1 MKPFFRPELQP
12 ENPANLTAVL
22 DYLKQRFNYH
32 VRKGVEYP
40 TVLPLSKQ
48 APLFFRLQML
58 CCAYEHYTEENWKM
72 LEWQIDQLI
81 ARRTQHNSEQ
91 RFKIAKL
98 TAEVL
103 KLEDEGVTLE
113 NETFLET
120 IDLNAQLEGASRARV
135 AIEKDIKWQ
144 TALKRKLRG
153 NPQLERIR
161 RKQVLIEKKEAV
173 IQEMTFVNERMMRK
187 LEGKIEKLNNECT
200 LLQCEIDAIDS
211 RIGMLAVDEPEEEW
225 VSMQSASMLSYTSS
239 MSTDTQ

>member
-12 ENPANLTAVL
+12 DDPTNLAAVHE
-22 DYLKQRFNYH
+22 YLKQRINYH
-32 VRKGVEYP
+32 LRKGVEYP

-58 CCAYEHYTEENWKM
+58 CCAYEHYTMDNWKV

-91 RFKIAKL
+91 KFKIAKL

-103 KLEDEGVTLE
+103 RLENEGFTME

-120 IDLNAQLEGASRARV
+120 LDLNAQIEGATRAQH

-144 TALKRKLRG
+144 TALKRSK
-153 NPQLERIR
+153 E
-161 RKQVLIEKKEAV
+161 KDYYKVLGVKRDATQKEIKKAY
-173 IQEMTFVNERMMRK
+173 RK
-187 LEGKIEKLNNECT
+187 LALQWHPDKHV
-200 LLQCEIDAIDS
+200 LL
-211 RIGMLAVDEPEEEW
+211 L
-225 VSMQSASMLSYTSS
+225 
-239 MSTDTQ
+239 

>member
-12 ENPANLTAVL
+12 DDPTNLAAVHE
-22 DYLKQRFNYH
+22 YLKQRINYH
-32 VRKGVEYP
+32 LRKGVEYP

-58 CCAYEHYTEENWKM
+58 CCAYEHYTMDNWKV

-91 RFKIAKL
+91 KFKIAKL

-103 KLEDEGVTLE
+103 RLENEGFTME

-120 IDLNAQLEGASRARV
+120 LDLNAQIEGATRAQH

-153 NPQLERIR
+153 HPALERIR
-161 RKQVLIEKKEAV
+161 RKKVLIEKKETV
-173 IQEMTFVNERMMRK
+173 LQEMAFVNERMLRK
-187 LEGKIEKLNNECT
+187 LEAKIEKLNNECT
-200 LLQCEIDAIDS
+200 LLQCEIDATDS
-211 RIGMLAVDEPEEEW
+211 RIGMLYVEEPEEEW
-225 VSMQSASMLSYTSS
+225 VSIQSSRLSYTSS
-239 MSTDTQ
+239 MSTETQ